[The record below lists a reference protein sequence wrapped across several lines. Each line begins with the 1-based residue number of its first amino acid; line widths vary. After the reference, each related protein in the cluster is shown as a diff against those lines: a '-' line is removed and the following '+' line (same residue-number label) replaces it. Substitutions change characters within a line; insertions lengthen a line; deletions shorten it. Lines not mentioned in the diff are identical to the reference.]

1 MSAWQTPQKR
11 RSERPL
17 VLQELVIFA
26 AGALVAV
33 LAGIAASGV
42 LPA

>member
-1 MSAWQTPQKR
+1 MSAWQAPRKPR
-11 RSERPL
+11 AERPL
-17 VLQELVIFA
+17 LLQELAIFF